1 VRRDEFEHVISAA
14 AEVSGEREIVVI
26 GSQAILGSVAEP
38 PREMLFSM
46 EADVYP
52 RNAPYKAEMID
63 GSLGD
68 GSPFHGMYGYY
79 AHGVGPE
86 TAKAPAGWQDRLVSI
101 EVPPRGRQGAGAVA
115 LCLEVH
121 DLVLAKCVA
130 GRDRDWKFARDAID
144 AGLVEVEELHRRLPT
159 LPEPP
164 ADIGFIRRML
174 VGAGAGSDRPSD
186 DSGA

>member
-1 VRRDEFEHVISAA
+1 VKRDEFEHVIAAA

-26 GSQAILGSVAEP
+26 GSQAIFGSVPDP
-38 PREMLFSM
+38 PRAMLFSM

-52 RNAPYKAEMID
+52 RHAPDKAEAID
-63 GSLGD
+63 GNLGD
-68 GSPFHGMYGYY
+68 GSHFQGMNGYY

-86 TAKAPAGWQDRLVSI
+86 TAKAPTGWEGRLVRVQI
-101 EVPPRGRQGAGAVA
+101 PPRMGQKAEVVA

-130 GRDRDWKFARDAID
+130 GRDRDWEFAREAIE
-144 AGLVEVEELHRRLPT
+144 ANLVEVEELHRRLPT

-164 ADIGFIRRML
+164 ADTGYIRKML
-174 VGAGAGSDRPSD
+174 DGILVKVTRSD